1 MAITVLRFAKVNKNP
16 TGCIPLGERVEK
28 FATLLDGN
36 AARSKIKDF
45 RTALLTLA
53 VPKENYR
60 LGREFSLT
68 AAP

>member
-1 MAITVLRFAKVNKNP
+1 MKCLNKNKNGSP
-16 TGCIPLGERVEK
+16 VLAGEPFFERVEK
-28 FATLLDGN
+28 VGTLLVGD
-36 AARSKIKDF
+36 AVRSKIKDF

-60 LGREFSLT
+60 LEREFSLT